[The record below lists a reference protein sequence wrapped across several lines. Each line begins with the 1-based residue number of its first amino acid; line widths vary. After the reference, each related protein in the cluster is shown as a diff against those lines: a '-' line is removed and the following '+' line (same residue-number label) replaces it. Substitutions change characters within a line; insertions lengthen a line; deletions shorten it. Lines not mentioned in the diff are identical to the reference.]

1 MLHSYL
7 LIAFRSLWN
16 NRVYT
21 GLNVAGLALGMAASL
36 MLFQYLRYEWSY
48 DHQSPHAAQIYRAFN
63 ETINAGKVVTQD
75 ANTHSALGPALKAD
89 LPEVVDYCRLYNRN
103 LNEVVFDQ
111 LSGPVKLQGAWM
123 CDPGFLR
130 MFPQRFLA
138 GDPKT
143 CLLEPNSIVLSE
155 SAARQLFP
163 RGDAI
168 GKVLEV
174 PGGTFT
180 GQHEV
185 KAIVADPPPNTH
197 LKFKA
202 LFSYETRYADG
213 FQNNWD
219 SYWEYNYFQLKPGA
233 DLTKVQAQLA
243 RYSVPLLKD
252 VGIRLNF
259 QPLLDIHQKSKLT
272 YEIESNADGRSL
284 KLLFWVAL
292 FILGIGF
299 VNYINLSTARAA
311 ERAKEVGLRKVIGAR
326 RWQLTLQFLL
336 EGFLVNA
343 LALCLA
349 FTLFGLFMPT
359 FAKVV
364 ACPLL
369 EYPGCDLKFW
379 AIGFGMLISGISLAA
394 LYPSLHLTTFQ
405 PALSLKGTA
414 KTGKGLLGLR
424 QVLVVLQFVCSIA
437 LIVSLLTVKKQLQFL
452 HNHHLGLSLEQVMS
466 IKPPVFNWQ
475 EDSINRRRTAALKN
489 RLAQIPGISHL
500 ASSEIVPGLG
510 ISSISGTSDGVYW
523 ERKPSAALRTPI
535 YFVNAD
541 SAFYPTF
548 GIRFVAGQFPGSGY
562 DERQANEHLIIN
574 EAACKAIGFANP
586 EEAIGQRLAYDVN
599 SDYRMTIHGVVADF
613 HIESLKEPARPTL
626 YFCQN
631 SVNGA
636 YLSIKTKHP
645 DLQGT
650 LAKVQA
656 AWQQVFP
663 EQAFDYVF
671 LDQNFDAQ
679 YRTEER
685 LGKVFALFSALAIGI
700 ACLGLLG
707 LAAYLAL
714 RKRKEIGVR
723 KTLGARVIDIVGMLS
738 FSFIRLVLVAA
749 VVACPLAWYLLDKW
763 LNNFAYRIDFP
774 WLVLP
779 LACFLALLAAT
790 LVVGSLSFRT
800 ALENPARSIRTE

>member
-1 MLHSYL
+1 MLYSYL

-48 DHQSPHAAQIYRAFN
+48 DRQSPHAAQIYRAFN
-63 ETINAGKVVTQD
+63 ETIAEGKVVTQD

-89 LPEVVDYCRLYNRN
+89 LAEVVDYCRLYNRN

-111 LSGPVKLQGAWM
+111 LSGPLKLQGAWM
-123 CDPGFLR
+123 CDPSFLKL
-130 MFPQRFLA
+130 FPQRFLA
-138 GDPKT
+138 GDDKT

-163 RGDAI
+163 QGDAL
-168 GKVLEV
+168 GKILEV
-174 PGGTFT
+174 PGGTFA
-180 GQHEV
+180 GKHEV

-197 LKFKA
+197 LKFKV
-202 LFSYETRYADG
+202 LFSYETRYAEG

-219 SYWEYNYFQLKPGA
+219 SYWEYNYFQLKPGT
-233 DLTKVQAQLA
+233 DLEKVKIQLA

-252 VGIRLNF
+252 AGIRLNF
-259 QPLLDIHQKSKLT
+259 QPLLDIHQKSQLT

-326 RWQLTLQFLL
+326 RWQLTMQFLL
-336 EGFLVNA
+336 EGLLVNA
-343 LALCLA
+343 LALSLA
-349 FTLFGLFMPT
+349 FALAGLFMPV

-369 EYPGCDLKFW
+369 EYPGYDLRFW
-379 AIGFGMLISGISLAA
+379 GMGFLMLVLGVSLAA
-394 LYPSLHLTTFQ
+394 FYPSFYLSAFQ

-414 KTGKGLLGLR
+414 QAAKGLLGVR
-424 QVLVVLQFVCSIA
+424 QVLVVLQFTCSIA

-452 HNHHLGLSLEQVMS
+452 HNHHLGLSLEQVLS

-489 RLAQIPGISHL
+489 RLLQIPGISHL

-523 ERKPSAALRTPI
+523 EKKPSAALHAPI

-548 GIRFVAGQFPGSGY
+548 GIDFLAGRFPNNGY
-562 DERQANEHLIIN
+562 DRRQANEHLVIN

-613 HIESLKEPARPTL
+613 HIETLKEPARPTL

-631 SVNGA
+631 SVSGA
-636 YLSIKTKHP
+636 YLSLKINNSDTKN
-645 DLQGT
+645 T

-679 YRTEER
+679 YRAEER
-685 LGKVFALFSALAIGI
+685 LGQVFALFSALAIGI

-738 FSFIRLVLVAA
+738 FSFIRLVLIAA
-749 VVACPLAWYLLDKW
+749 IVACPLAWYLLDKW

-779 LACFLALLAAT
+779 LACLLALLAAT
-790 LVVGSLSFRT
+790 VVVGSLSIK
-800 ALENPARSIRTE
+800 AAMENPARAIRTE

>member
-75 ANTHSALGPALKAD
+75 ANTHSALGPALKTD

-790 LVVGSLSFRT
+790 LVVGSLSFRA